1 MIIKKLTYKQTGVDY
16 SAMDPFKRLAQKQ
29 GRATAQNLSR
39 TGFSE
44 QSDSRGESAY
54 VIEQKDAYFAFVEEG
69 LGTKNLVA
77 DAVYKLT
84 GKTYYD
90 SLAQDTVAMI
100 INDLITVGA
109 QPVAVMAYWAVG
121 DATWFDDTKKMEN
134 LVNGWAHACNLAGA
148 SWGGGETPTLNGV
161 IKPGTID
168 LAGAAFG
175 VIKPKSRL
183 ALGDDLG
190 PEDAIILFESSGI
203 HANGLTLVR
212 KIAERLPKGYT
223 TKMPSGKKFGEEL
236 LKPTIIYA
244 QLING
249 LLEAGVRIH
258 YMANITGHGWRKIMR
273 HHKVLTYRIRAV
285 PPVPEVLQFI
295 VDKAPLDMHEAYGNL
310 NMGAGFAIFVPQ
322 KDIEEVLA
330 IAHKNKIRAYYAGNV
345 EKGKKQVIIEPLD
358 IIFDEKT
365 LQLKI

>member
-109 QPVAVMAYWAVG
+109 QPVAV
-121 DATWFDDTKKMEN
+121 
-134 LVNGWAHACNLAGA
+134 
-148 SWGGGETPTLNGV
+148 
-161 IKPGTID
+161 
-168 LAGAAFG
+168 
-175 VIKPKSRL
+175 
-183 ALGDDLG
+183 
-190 PEDAIILFESSGI
+190 
-203 HANGLTLVR
+203 
-212 KIAERLPKGYT
+212 
-223 TKMPSGKKFGEEL
+223 
-236 LKPTIIYA
+236 
-244 QLING
+244 
-249 LLEAGVRIH
+249 
-258 YMANITGHGWRKIMR
+258 
-273 HHKVLTYRIRAV
+273 
-285 PPVPEVLQFI
+285 
-295 VDKAPLDMHEAYGNL
+295 
-310 NMGAGFAIFVPQ
+310 
-322 KDIEEVLA
+322 
-330 IAHKNKIRAYYAGNV
+330 
-345 EKGKKQVIIEPLD
+345 
-358 IIFDEKT
+358 
-365 LQLKI
+365 